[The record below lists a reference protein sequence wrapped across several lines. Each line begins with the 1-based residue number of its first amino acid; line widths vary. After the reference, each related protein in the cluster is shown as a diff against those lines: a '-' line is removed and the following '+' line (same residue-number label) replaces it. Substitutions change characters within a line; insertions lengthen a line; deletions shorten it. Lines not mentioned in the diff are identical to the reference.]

1 MLVNFHSEIFK
12 NLVAE
17 SLPRAG
23 RGGTGNEFIKESL
36 ASKSVSA

>member
-12 NLVAE
+12 LVAE